1 MTADD
6 AGAVPSAAAI
16 AAAEGLLGIRYTDA
30 ERELMADNLLAQTRL
45 ALRRRAVPLPATLAP
60 ATRFDPRLPGHVP
73 PQENA
78 VFVSDDA
85 PALPGDDAAI
95 AYAPIT
101 HQGAWLRRGSL
112 TAARLTDIYLAR
124 IAAIG
129 PQLEC
134 FATVTADAA
143 RARAAELDQMARR
156 GQWLGPLHG
165 IPYGMKDIIDT
176 AGVETAWGA
185 EPYRGQVPAADAH
198 VTALLHAAGAVMLG
212 KTTVGALAY
221 GDIWY
226 GGRTRN
232 PWNTE
237 EGSSG
242 SSAGSASA
250 TAAGLV
256 GFSVGTETLG
266 SIVAPST
273 RCGTTGLRPTFGRV
287 SRRGAMALC
296 PSLDKV
302 GPICRSVEDTA
313 LVLDAMRGPDPLD
326 PAQIMQPFGWDSARP
341 VAGLRLGYVEADFAD
356 GHEMDRAALRAAGE
370 LGLDL
375 VPLTRPDLPYDALVS
390 VLFAEAAASFEA
402 LTLSDGDDAL
412 AWQAKEAWPNAFR
425 KARFLSAVDHV
436 QLDRFRTMVMQM
448 MDTLFRG
455 VDAVIGPSQTG
466 PMLVITN
473 FTGHPCLCLPTGLQ
487 RAHTRGPL
495 SLARA
500 RLDLGDEKAGGEEKA
515 GPLHDVPHTV
525 CLWSELF
532 HEAPALSIGQ
542 ALERRFGYAAL
553 RPPVG

>member
-1 MTADD
+1 MAELD
-6 AGAVPSAAAI
+6 AEAVPSATI
-16 AAAEGLLGIRYTDA
+16 AAAEHLLGVRYTEA
-30 ERELMADNLLAQTRL
+30 ERELMADNLLAQTQL
-45 ALRRRAVPLPATLAP
+45 ALRRRAVPLPPTLPP

-73 PQENA
+73 PREDGLRL
-78 VFVSDDA
+78 SGDA
-85 PALPGDDAAI
+85 PAMPEGDAAV
-95 AYAPIT
+95 AYAPVT
-101 HQGAWLRRGSL
+101 HLGAWLRRGDL
-112 TAARLTDIYLAR
+112 TAARLADIYLAR

-129 PQLEC
+129 PRLDC
-134 FATVTADAA
+134 FAVVTADAA
-143 RARAAELDQMARR
+143 RARAAELDRMAGR
-156 GQWLGPLHG
+156 GEWLGPLHG

-185 EPYRGQVPAADAH
+185 EPFRGHIPAEDAH

-226 GGRTRN
+226 GGRTSN

-256 GFSVGTETLG
+256 GFSIGTETLG

-273 RCGTTGLRPTFGRV
+273 RCGTVGLRPTFGRV

-296 PSLDKV
+296 PSLDKI
-302 GPICRSVEDTA
+302 GPICRSVEDAA
-313 LVLDAMRGPDPLD
+313 LVLDALRGADPLD
-326 PAQIMQPFGWDSARP
+326 RAQIVAPFGWDGAQP
-341 VAGLRLGYVEADFAD
+341 VAGLRLGYIEADFAE

-370 LGLDL
+370 LGAAL
-375 VPLTRPDLPYDALVS
+375 VPLTRPDLPYDTLMS

-402 LTLSDGDDAL
+402 LTLSGGDDAL
-412 AWQAKEAWPNAFR
+412 TWQAKEAWPNAFR

-436 QLDRFRTMVMQM
+436 QLDRFRMMVMQVTAGM
-448 MDTLFRG
+448 FRG
-455 VDAVIGPSQTG
+455 VDAVIGPSLTG

-487 RAHTRGPL
+487 RAPTRGKL

-500 RLDLGDEKAGGEEKA
+500 RLDLGEEEA
-515 GPLHDVPHTV
+515 GPQHDVPHTV
-525 CLWSELF
+525 CLWSGLF
-532 HEAPALSIGQ
+532 DEAPALTIGR
-542 ALERRFGYAAL
+542 ALERRFGYAAH

>member
-1 MTADD
+1 MADFD
-6 AGAVPSAAAI
+6 ATAVPSTATI
-16 AAAEGLLGIRYTDA
+16 AAAESVLGVRYTDA
-30 ERELMADNLLAQTRL
+30 ERKLMADNLLAQTEL
-45 ALRRRAVPLPATLAP
+45 AMRRRAVPLPATLAP
-60 ATRFDPRLPGHVP
+60 ATRFDPRPPGFVP
-73 PQENA
+73 PRGDGLRL
-78 VFVSDDA
+78 SHDA
-85 PALPGDDAAI
+85 SAMPGDDAAI
-95 AYAPIT
+95 AYAPVT
-101 HQGAWLRRGSL
+101 HQGAWLRRGDL
-112 TAARLTDIYLAR
+112 TAVRLAEIYLSR
-124 IAAIG
+124 ITAVG
-129 PQLEC
+129 SRLEC

-143 RARAAELDQMARR
+143 RARAAELDGMARR
-156 GQWLGPLHG
+156 GEWLGPLHG

-185 EPYRGQVPAADAH
+185 EPYQGRVPAEDAH
-198 VTALLHAAGAVMLG
+198 VTALLHEAGAVMLG

-221 GDIWY
+221 GDIWH

-256 GFSVGTETLG
+256 GFSVETETLG

-296 PSLDKV
+296 PSLDKI
-302 GPICRSVEDTA
+302 GPICRTVEDTA
-313 LVLDAMRGPDPLD
+313 LVLDAIRGADPLD
-326 PAQIMQPFGWDSARP
+326 PAQIAAPFSWDSARP
-341 VAGLRLGYVEADFAD
+341 AAGLRLGYIEADFAE

-370 LGLDL
+370 LGMEL
-375 VPLTRPDLPYDALVS
+375 VPLTRPDLPYDALMS

-402 LTLSDGDDAL
+402 LTLSGRDDAL
-412 AWQAKEAWPNAFR
+412 TWQEKEAWPNAFR

-436 QLDRFRTMVMQM
+436 QLDRFRTMVMQAM
-448 MDTLFRG
+448 AAMFRG
-455 VDAVIGPSQTG
+455 VDAVIGPSQVG

-500 RLDLGDEKAGGEEKA
+500 RLELGEEEA

-525 CLWSELF
+525 CIWSGLF
-532 HEAPALSIGQ
+532 DEAPALTVGR
-542 ALERRFGYAAL
+542 ALEQRFGYAAR

>member
-1 MTADD
+1 MAEFDMTA
-6 AGAVPSAAAI
+6 VPPVSTI
-16 AAAEGLLGIRYTDA
+16 AAAESLLGICYTDA
-30 ERELMADNLLAQTRL
+30 ERELMADNLLAQTQL
-45 ALRRRAVPLPATLAP
+45 ALRRRAVPMPATLAP

-73 PQENA
+73 PR
-78 VFVSDDA
+78 DDGVRLADNA
-85 PALPGDDAAI
+85 PALPGDDAGI
-95 AYAPIT
+95 AYAPVT
-101 HQGAWLRRGSL
+101 RLGTWLRRGQL

-129 PQLEC
+129 PKLEC

-143 RARAAELDQMARR
+143 RARAAELDRMARR
-156 GQWLGPLHG
+156 GEWLGPLHG

-185 EPYRGQVPAADAH
+185 EPYRGHIPAEDAH

-221 GDIWY
+221 GDVWY

-242 SSAGSASA
+242 SSAGSAAA

-256 GFSVGTETLG
+256 GFSIGTETLG

-273 RCGTTGLRPTFGRV
+273 RCGTVGLRPTFGRV

-296 PSLDKV
+296 PSLDKI
-302 GPICRSVEDTA
+302 GPICRSVEDAA
-313 LVLDAMRGPDPLD
+313 LVLDAIRGPDPLD
-326 PAQIMQPFGWDSARP
+326 AAQIPLPFGWDGARP
-341 VAGLRLGYVEADFAD
+341 AAGLRLGYIEADFAD
-356 GHEMDRAALRAAGE
+356 GHEMDRAALRAAGG
-370 LGLDL
+370 LGVEL
-375 VPLTRPDLPYDALVS
+375 VPLTRPDLPYDALMS

-402 LTLSDGDDAL
+402 LTLSDGDDVL
-412 AWQAKEAWPNAFR
+412 TWQAKEAWPNAFR

-436 QLDRFRTMVMQM
+436 QLDRFRTLVMQAA
-448 MDTLFRG
+448 DALFRG
-455 VDAVIGPSQTG
+455 VDAVIGPSLTG

-487 RAHTRGPL
+487 RAHTRGAL

-500 RLDLGDEKAGGEEKA
+500 RLELGEEEA
-515 GPLHDVPHTV
+515 GPQHDVPHTV
-525 CLWSELF
+525 CIWSGLF
-532 HEAPALSIGQ
+532 NEAPALTVGQ
-542 ALERRFGYAAL
+542 ALERRFGYAAH

>member
-1 MTADD
+1 MAEFD
-6 AGAVPSAAAI
+6 ATAVPSTATI
-16 AAAEGLLGIRYTDA
+16 AAAESLLGVCYTDA
-30 ERELMADNLLAQTRL
+30 ERGLMADNLLAQTQL
-45 ALRRRAVPLPATLAP
+45 ALRRRAVPLPATLPP

-73 PQENA
+73 PGRDG
-78 VFVSDDA
+78 VFVSDEA
-85 PALPGDDAAI
+85 PALPDDDAAI
-95 AYAPIT
+95 AHAPMT
-101 HQGAWLRRGSL
+101 HLGAWLRRGHL
-112 TAARLTDIYLAR
+112 TITRLTDIYLAR

-129 PQLEC
+129 PRLEC

-156 GQWLGPLHG
+156 GEWLGPLHG

-185 EPYRGQVPAADAH
+185 EPYRGRTPAEDAH
-198 VTALLHAAGAVMLG
+198 VTALLHAAGTIMLG

-226 GGRTRN
+226 DGRTRN

-256 GFSVGTETLG
+256 GFSIGTETLG
-266 SIVAPST
+266 SIIAPST
-273 RCGTTGLRPTFGRV
+273 RCGTVGLLPSFGRV

-296 PSLDKV
+296 PSLDKI
-302 GPICRSVEDTA
+302 GPICRFVEDTA
-313 LVLDAMRGPDPLD
+313 LVLDAIRGADPLD
-326 PAQIMQPFGWDSARP
+326 AAQIVAPFGWDSAQP
-341 VAGLRLGYVEADFAD
+341 VAGLRLGYVEADFAE
-356 GHEMDRAALRAAGE
+356 GHEMDRAALQAAGE
-370 LGLDL
+370 LGVTLT
-375 VPLTRPDLPYDALVS
+375 PLARPDLPYDALMS

-402 LTLSDGDDAL
+402 LTLSDRDDAL
-412 AWQAKEAWPNAFR
+412 TWQAKEAWPNAFR

-448 MDTLFRG
+448 ADTLFRG
-455 VDAVIGPSQTG
+455 VDAVIGPSLTG

-487 RAHTRGPL
+487 RAQTRGPL

-500 RLDLGDEKAGGEEKA
+500 RLDLGEEEA
-515 GPLHDVPHTV
+515 GPQHDVPHTI
-525 CLWSELF
+525 CLWSGLF
-532 HEAPALSIGQ
+532 HEAPALTVGR
-542 ALERRFGYAAL
+542 ALERRFGYAVN